1 MGGQSSQFALSS
13 LNMMMKEYLELKENL
28 GGVEKKKRSKL
39 RAGNSTCVQR
49 VDPVSSDVGNEYD
62 LVIGAIFYC
71 CLVTSV
77 SHQICLV

>member
-1 MGGQSSQFALSS
+1 
-13 LNMMMKEYLELKENL
+13 MMKEYLELKENL
-28 GGVEKKKRSKL
+28 GGGGKEKRSKL

-49 VDPVSSDVGNEYD
+49 VDPVSSSDVGNEYD